1 MIYLRD
7 FKLLDEEEENNLMFG
22 ERRTYVKNG
31 YPCHIFPERSF
42 EKIEFD
48 TITFI
53 YGGNG
58 SGKSTALNIIAEAI
72 NARRERE
79 YGT

>member
-1 MIYLRD
+1 MFYLKE
-7 FKLLDEEEENNLMFG
+7 FNLLNEDAENNLLLK
-22 ERRTYVKNG
+22 EQRTYVKNR
-31 YPCHIFPERSF
+31 YPCHIFPERGL

-58 SGKSTALNIIAEAI
+58 SGKSTALNIMAEAI
-72 NARRERE
+72 NARRKRE